1 MWSKNVSR
9 TIITLMLFVIPF
21 IGFTQNFTYS
31 GYIYNADGTGAVNVP
46 VKLYKRTTP
55 TLAGFTSQT
64 NYNGHSY
71 YRSTGSM
78 TWTSAKTAC
87 ENMGGHLATVSNI
100 AENNFLFNTWPS
112 GWIGYYQD
120 RVAGYTYSEPLG
132 GYRWTETQVTSG
144 LDADYDVS
152 SYTSGPTLVDIKSS
166 INATLYNSPVYTST
180 GGKYLTFNGSN
191 QYAITNNLASQFSST
206 SISVVSWIY
215 PTGNGVIASE
225 LNVPN
230 TNSGWH
236 ESIMEITGLNTL
248 RVGLWNGTGITQL
261 STPITLN
268 TWNMVCIT
276 YDGTTMKGYL
286 NNVNFGNVNFSRQAA
301 FLHGGNGQQHFAFG
315 LSDATNMG
323 SGLFGAFR
331 LGLIQFFDRAI
342 TVDEIDRTFNLYAYR
357 YRTNQ
362 YSNWNP
368 GEPNNSGNEDYSQFV
383 SGGKWNDLANSSL
396 PYVIEFDYIND
407 FTPWVL
413 HQTVYSNSSGYYSFS
428 QPTNPATEWYIQ
440 YDVPTPITTLQTT
453 DMVEV
458 SKLVL
463 GTTAIRSIHYH
474 RYDVNNDGRINVAD
488 ENYINLRRYSFFGG
502 WINMSPARLYTPAQY
517 TTLTTNTTDLRVSI
531 PGMPSMTINSPVSG
545 GSQNYYLIAPGYK
558 TTVNY

>member
-1 MWSKNVSR
+1 
-9 TIITLMLFVIPF
+9 MLLYIIPF
-21 IGFTQNFTYS
+21 IGLSQTFTYS
-31 GYIYNADGTGAVNVP
+31 GYIRNADGTGAVNVP

-87 ENMGGHLATVSNI
+87 EAMGGHLATVSNI

-120 RVAGYTYSEPLG
+120 RVVGYTYSEPLG

-144 LDADYDVS
+144 LGIDYDVS
-152 SYTSGPTLVDIKSS
+152 SYTSGSSLVDIRSS
-166 INATLYNSPVYTST
+166 INATLYNTPIYSST

-191 QYAITNNLASQFSST
+191 QYGITSNMASKFST
-206 SISVVSWIY
+206 TQISVVAWIY

-225 LNVPN
+225 LNVPS
-230 TNSGWH
+230 TSSGWH
-236 ESIMEITGLNTL
+236 ESIMEITGSNTL
-248 RVGLWNGTGITQL
+248 RIGLWNGVGISQL
-261 STPITLN
+261 STNITLN
-268 TWNMVCIT
+268 TWNMVCLT
-276 YDGTTMKGYL
+276 YDGTTMRGYL
-286 NNVNFGNVNFSRQAA
+286 NNVSFGSVNFSRQAA
-301 FLHGGNGQQHFAFG
+301 FIHGGNGQQHFAFG

-323 SGLFGAFR
+323 SGAFGSFR
-331 LGLIQFFDRAI
+331 LGDIQFFNRAI
-342 TVDEIDRTFNLYAYR
+342 TVDEIDRTFNFYAYR

-362 YSNWNP
+362 YSNWNS
-368 GEPNNSGNEDYSQFV
+368 GEPNNSNNEDYTQFV
-383 SGGKWNDLANSSL
+383 GGGRWNDLANSSL

-413 HQTVYSNSSGYYSFS
+413 YQTVYTNSAGYYSFS
-428 QPTNPATEWYIQ
+428 QSTNPATEWYIK
-440 YDVPTPITTLQTT
+440 YDAPIPLTTLQIS

-458 SKLVL
+458 SNVIL
-463 GTTAIRSIHYH
+463 GITPIKSIHYH
-474 RYDVNNDGRINVAD
+474 RYDVNYDGRINVAD
-488 ENYINLRRYSFFGG
+488 EYYINLRRYGLLGNWVTMEPS
-502 WINMSPARLYTPAQY
+502 RLFTTSQY
-517 TTLTTNTTDLRVSI
+517 TTLITNTSDLRSSI
-531 PGMPSMTINSPVSG
+531 PGVSSITINSPVSG